1 MTEHNGCPD
10 TIMETLTMSETHFI
24 VEEAPEG
31 GFTARAVG
39 ADIFT
44 EADNLPE
51 LHEQVRDAVRCH
63 FDADVK
69 TMLRRC

>member
-1 MTEHNGCPD
+1 MTE
-10 TIMETLTMSETHFI
+10 IRFI

-44 EADNLPE
+44 EADDLPR
-51 LHEQVRDAVRCH
+51 LNAQIRDAVRCH
-63 FDADVK
+63 FGEDK
-69 TMLRRC
+69 EPILILRQ

>member
-1 MTEHNGCPD
+1 MTEVQ
-10 TIMETLTMSETHFI
+10 FI

-44 EADNLPE
+44 EADDLRE
-51 LHEQVRDAVRCH
+51 LHAQAPDAVRCH
-63 FDADVK
+63 FGEDK
-69 TMLRRC
+69 EPILTLRQQA